1 MKQTTTAA
9 GTTTV
14 PASVKAGTVFSWQ
27 TVLAVVLNLKNRLPE
42 PWQDVI
48 PIENVAD
55 LKMVIKLFTILLGA
69 FLMGGIYDMFL
80 LQEGGVL

>member
-1 MKQTTTAA
+1 MKTTSL
-9 GTTTV
+9 TV
-14 PASVKAGTVFSWQ
+14 SSSRNREHGLFTWKTLFSVVRNIC
-27 TVLAVVLNLKNRLPE
+27 LRLPE

-69 FLMGGIYDMFL
+69 FLMGGIYDMLL
-80 LQEGGVL
+80 LQEGGNL